1 MIELLLNLLSEK
13 SPFLNLF
20 SYLTTR
26 TFLST
31 LTGLLIVLFMGE
43 FFISK
48 IRSIQFQQ
56 AIGDRGPESHKI
68 KDGTPTMGG
77 LLIIGSVIFS
87 SLLWGDFSN
96 RFLLIALLCLFL
108 FALLGFLDDYK
119 KVKEKNSKGLSSW
132 TKISYQILFASI
144 ISVALYFYIFESFE
158 LAYIVPF
165 FKEVSLSLGLL
176 FIPISVFI
184 IVGSSNAVNLT
195 DGLDGLAI
203 LPVILT
209 TAALGLIAWA
219 AGNTIVSDYLYIPYI
234 DGTGELLVICGALI
248 GAGIGFLWF
257 NAYPAQIF
265 MGDVGSLS
273 MGAFIALIA
282 IVVRHEIVFAVM
294 SMVFIMEA
302 MSVILQVSSFK
313 LRKKRIFR
321 MAPIHHHFELIGWK
335 EPKIIVRFWILTFIF
350 VLIGLSLL
358 KIR

>member
-1 MIELLLNLLSEK
+1 MIELLLNLLLEK

-43 FFISK
+43 VFISK

-56 AIGDRGPESHKI
+56 AVGDRGPESHKV

-132 TKISYQILFASI
+132 TKISYQLLFASI
-144 ISVALYFYIFESFE
+144 ISAALYFCVFESFE

-165 FKEVSLSLGLL
+165 FKEVSLSLGLF
-176 FIPISVFI
+176 FIPISIFI

-203 LPVILT
+203 LPVILI

-219 AGNTIVSDYLYIPYI
+219 AGNTIVSEYLYIPYI

-248 GAGIGFLWF
+248 GSGIGFLWF

-282 IVVRHEIVFAVM
+282 IIVRHEIVFAVM
-294 SMVFIMEA
+294 AMVFIMEA
-302 MSVILQVSSFK
+302 LSVILQVSSFK

-350 VLIGLSLL
+350 VLVGLSLL

>member
-56 AIGDRGPESHKI
+56 SIGDRGPESHKI

-144 ISVALYFYIFESFE
+144 ISIALYFYIFESFE
-158 LAYIVPF
+158 LTYIVPF

-203 LPVILT
+203 LPVILI

-313 LRKKRIFR
+313 LRKKRVFR

-350 VLIGLSLL
+350 VLVGLSLL